1 MPLTHIFHLS
11 DLHIRNGDTT
21 YSRYE
26 EYNAVFNN
34 TIISINSNISRLHL
48 AFDDFIIVIT
58 GDIFHNKN
66 VIGNYGLYI
75 YRQFI
80 QSLSNIGRTYIISG
94 NHDYDQ
100 SDPDKPS
107 LVYSSTFDIPNV
119 FVLNN
124 STSFVIDDIGFSFV
138 SIDKTLDKY
147 RNSGRIQDLPP
158 FPVITEP
165 VKYKIAMF
173 HGSFASAKL
182 FNGKTM
188 EETYNPYPLEW
199 VEEFDYVLLGDI
211 HKRQVFKYKKKTICG
226 YSGSLIQQN
235 FGEDIIE
242 HGYLLWNLGKKN
254 KKTKEID
261 AIEQINVYNN
271 IGYINILEDSSQ
283 NILIRTNGKYTESL
297 ETYIKTNIKYFPKIL
312 EIKSF
317 TNINHQSLCTILN
330 AFDISFQIVS
340 KINNPSQT
348 VLERIHIQSNERGD
362 KGGDGDGDKGGDGD
376 GDGDNDRGDG
386 DNGTSVCSLDTNYL
400 LVYFKKLLTDD
411 KYKILLQIIK
421 DKETLL
427 FDIHKYPE
435 DLHQECIK
443 RNKDLEPLIS
453 LCNEADDTQVLK
465 KSFLIKYLEWGGL
478 LCYENKC
485 SINFKDLDAK
495 TFMIKGANGTG
506 KSAIYDILQ
515 LAIWATNNKFDTYS
529 AGFIN
534 HNKKSGYTIVDIEV
548 GDITYRIKR
557 EFSKKK
563 GSFKI
568 TTKSSVLYKF
578 GDKVE
583 APELLVLKKDSACN
597 MEVKALFGD
606 INTFLS
612 TSMITQSIDNDILGL
627 NYKDTLATLD
637 KSHNI
642 QFIYNLYNLF
652 KTSINKYKD
661 FRKVIQ
667 SKKEVYEKLL
677 FNGKNNDV
685 NGEIISRLAEEL
697 SSSNIERSL
706 LLKEYDS
713 INVDINN
720 PNCQAICDTDYTA
733 LINDIL
739 ENPDNPDNPIVD
751 EEVYEKYKEEIRHYR
766 YLYSIM
772 DNNKDNN
779 KDKLRDMRRSSKL
792 YSQELEE
799 DFKSLPC
806 INKPCEESYLH
817 TEEKALG
824 DYIDILDSLCITES
838 LVNQKEDLVK
848 NKIMLNELVS
858 NKPNKV
864 STEYRNQHQH
874 KERDI
879 DTLTSVILK
888 IFGDTNTL
896 KEFISAYTKPPVIS
910 PKQLKQLKATI
921 SDCDPITIDGY
932 TNALRA
938 KEALEDDMCNIKNQ
952 IMSLEKEF
960 NSLFSKQQK
969 LTTVNIP
976 NTTIASASASTTA
989 SASASATI
997 PCNKQLNTV
1006 SSIAKEI
1013 QKYNVVIGSIDSQIA
1028 DDELLMNQYHQK
1040 IQEITKLDIDIENYN
1055 KELNVLSTNEEYKYN
1070 PECCV
1075 CCNRPWV
1082 CRIKEVGIIVNTLN
1096 VARMNVNYSADDHA
1110 IVKERLAEN
1119 TRTKATYNL
1128 LNEWFNYYKFKEAF
1142 ESLSKD
1148 LNNIIMTKNNLQER
1162 LTSNT
1167 EELQKTTIY
1176 TDYFLYESFMLF
1188 EELNNIHLSDT
1199 YKVWESSYNV
1209 TKMYIEE
1216 LEKSIHLNE
1225 NIKPRIAKYK
1235 ELKKT
1240 YDDWEQYARNKKII
1254 DSYHYY
1260 RLKKVI
1266 EVTDLYNGYQNN
1278 ARLKPLIKRKMEL
1291 NEMIDAITL
1300 DTKKMNDRMVEYTT
1314 INAYNNENKSNY
1326 NALFEIDGVLANII
1340 DVLDTILINFQ
1351 SFRKELYDN
1360 LILNK
1365 LVEKANKIIKTLCH
1379 TNTKPF
1385 KLNYNVEIS
1394 NDTVHINWLIH
1405 NVNISSECDKQ
1416 YISVSQ
1422 ASGFQRFAI
1431 SLALRMSLYF
1441 NNYDILCG
1449 QLFIDEGFINFD
1461 KNNLSVVPTF
1471 LKSLLHYFNTIVIL
1485 SHIDVIQDSVD
1496 ETAEIRF
1503 NNASGVSSIVYK

>member
-1 MPLTHIFHLS
+1 MPLTRIFHLS
-11 DLHIRNGDTT
+11 DLHIRNGDNT

-34 TIISINSNISRLHL
+34 TIISINSNISKLHL
-48 AFDDFIIVIT
+48 AFADFIIVIT

-66 VIGNYGLYI
+66 VIGNYGLFI

-158 FPVITEP
+158 FPVITET

-242 HGYLLWNLGKKN
+242 HGYLLWNLGN
-254 KKTKEID
+254 KRID

-271 IGYINILEDSSQ
+271 TGYINIIEDASQ
-283 NILIRTNGKYTESL
+283 NILIRTNGKYTEHL
-297 ETYIKTNIKYFPKIL
+297 ETHIKSNIKYFPKIL
-312 EIKSF
+312 EIKTFS
-317 TNINHQSLCTILN
+317 NINYQALNAILN
-330 AFDISFQIVS
+330 SFDISFQIVS
-340 KINNPSQT
+340 KLNTPSQNI
-348 VLERIHIQSNERGD
+348 LERIQIQKDEGCDDEQRDNEP
-362 KGGDGDGDKGGDGD
+362 
-376 GDGDNDRGDG
+376 
-386 DNGTSVCSLDTNYL
+386 SMCSLDTNYL
-400 LVYFKKLLTDD
+400 LVYFKKLLTSD
-411 KYKILLQIIK
+411 KYKILLEIIK

-443 RNKDLEPLIS
+443 RNKDLEPLIT
-453 LCNEADDTQVLK
+453 LCNEADETQTLK

-485 SINFKDLDAK
+485 SINFKELDAK

-534 HNKKSGYTIVDIEV
+534 HNKKTGYTIVDIEI
-548 GDITYRIKR
+548 GDVTYRIKR

-563 GSFKI
+563 ASFKI
-568 TTKSSVLYKF
+568 TAKSAVLYKLSELS
-578 GDKVE
+578 GT
-583 APELLVLKKDSACN
+583 PELLVLKKDSACN
-597 MEVKALFGD
+597 TEVKSLFGD

-612 TSMITQSIDNDILGL
+612 TSMITQRIDNDILGL

-642 QFIYNLYNLF
+642 QFIYHLYNLF
-652 KTSINKYKD
+652 KTAINKYKD

-685 NGEIISRLAEEL
+685 NDEVISRHTEEL
-697 SSSNIERSL
+697 SASNIERAV

-713 INVDINN
+713 INVDINSPVN
-720 PNCQAICDTDYTA
+720 SVICDTDYTT

-739 ENPDNPDNPIVD
+739 GSHGSHDSPIVT
-751 EEVYEKYKEEIRHYR
+751 EEVYEKYKEEFRHYK
-766 YLYSIM
+766 YLYSIND
-772 DNNKDNN
+772 DNNSNGIVKE
-779 KDKLRDMRRSSKL
+779 KLKDMRRSAKL
-792 YSQELEE
+792 YSQQLED
-799 DFKSLPC
+799 DFNELPC
-806 INKPCEESYLH
+806 INKPCEASYLQN
-817 TEEKALG
+817 EVKALC
-824 DYIDILDSLCITES
+824 DYIDVDDIYDSCDTSCIKDTLD
-838 LVNQKEDLVK
+838 NQKEDLVK
-848 NKIMLNELVS
+848 NKEMLCDLVS
-858 NKPNKV
+858 NKPNKS
-864 STEYRNQHQH
+864 STLYHTSNASNS
-874 KERDI
+874 RDI
-879 DTLTSVILK
+879 DTVSSIILK
-888 IFGDTNTL
+888 IFCDTDRFN
-896 KEFISAYTKPPVIS
+896 EFISANTRPPVIS
-910 PKQLKQLKATI
+910 PKMLKQMNTSI
-921 SDCDPITIDGY
+921 HIPITIDNY
-932 TNALRA
+932 VKALCN
-938 KEALEDDMCNIKNQ
+938 KETLEDDMNNIKSQ
-952 IMSLEKEF
+952 IVTLEKDF
-960 NSLFSKQQK
+960 NTLFSKQQK

-976 NTTIASASASTTA
+976 NIAIGANTHKNNRSQPLLTSA
-989 SASASATI
+989 
-997 PCNKQLNTV
+997 
-1006 SSIAKEI
+1006 SIAKELRG
-1013 QKYNVVIGSIDSQIA
+1013 YNIDSIDTQIA
-1028 DDELLMNQYHQK
+1028 DDELLANQYHQK
-1040 IQEITKLDIDIENYN
+1040 IEEINKLDIDIDNYN
-1055 KELNVLSTNEEYKYN
+1055 KELNVLSTNDEYKYN
-1070 PECCV
+1070 PECCI

-1082 CRIKEVGIIVNTLN
+1082 SRIKEIGIIVNSLN
-1096 VARMNVNYSADDHA
+1096 IAKQNVNYSASDYA
-1110 IVKERLAEN
+1110 IVKERLEEN
-1119 TRTKATYNL
+1119 ITTKASYKL
-1128 LNEWFNYYKFKEAF
+1128 LNDWFYYYKFKEAYDK
-1142 ESLSKD
+1142 LTND
-1148 LNNIIMTKNNLQER
+1148 LNTIIMTKNDLQER

-1167 EELQKTTIY
+1167 EELQNITIY
-1176 TDYFLYESFMLF
+1176 IEYFLYKSFMLF
-1188 EELNNIHLSDT
+1188 EELNNIRLYDT
-1199 YKVWESSYNV
+1199 YKVWETTYNE
-1209 TKMYIEE
+1209 TKTYIEE

-1225 NIKPRIAKYK
+1225 NIKPRIANYR

-1240 YDDWEQYARNKKII
+1240 YNDWEQYARNKKII

-1266 EVTDLYNGYQNN
+1266 EVNDLYNGYQNN
-1278 ARLKPLIKRKMEL
+1278 AKLKPLIKRKMEL
-1291 NEMIDAITL
+1291 NVMIEAITMR
-1300 DTKKMNDRMVEYTT
+1300 TKQMNDRIVEYTT

-1326 NALFEIDGVLANII
+1326 NALFAIDGVLANII

-1365 LVEKANKIIKTLCH
+1365 LVEKTNKIIKTLCH

-1503 NNASGVSSIVYK
+1503 NNTTGVSSIGYK